1 MAQLCYWE
9 MNDRRRY
16 TYIVFGRNKSYF
28 VKNNPL
34 ILSKTLKQIYHV
46 QNAWVFDWLEYLLCS
61 VDLFSNR
68 QSTFLWVQT
77 PFLSDLCLYS
87 YKEDFIQGLLQ
98 KNEKKLSRSF
108 NFTFHYIDD
117 VLSLNNCK
125 IGDFVDRIYRIDLE
139 VKDATDTD
147 KYDLYLDLHLR
158 NNNEDRLRTK
168 LYEQKD
174 DVNYPS
180 VNLLHL
186 MYISL
191 SSSDIPELVV
201 YIMISLVEGCC

>member
-1 MAQLCYWE
+1 

-117 VLSLNNCK
+117 VLSLNSSLRMFYGRHHDLVNCY
-125 IGDFVDRIYRIDLE
+125 GVS
-139 VKDATDTD
+139 VSQMTTD
-147 KYDLYLDLHLR
+147 
-158 NNNEDRLRTK
+158 
-168 LYEQKD
+168 
-174 DVNYPS
+174 
-180 VNLLHL
+180 
-186 MYISL
+186 MFCL
-191 SSSDIPELVV
+191 S
-201 YIMISLVEGCC
+201 

>member
-1 MAQLCYWE
+1 
-9 MNDRRRY
+9 
-16 TYIVFGRNKSYF
+16 
-28 VKNNPL
+28 
-34 ILSKTLKQIYHV
+34 
-46 QNAWVFDWLEYLLCS
+46 
-61 VDLFSNR
+61 VDLFSNS

-158 NNNEDRLRTK
+158 NNNEDRSRTK